1 MKFKMRGILFSAILA
16 IVTLCGC
23 KDNSSEKLFRELSP
37 EKTGVNFNNKLRYS
51 DSLTILD
58 FEYMFNGGGV
68 ALCDVNND
76 SLTDIFF
83 TGNMVTC
90 RLYLNKGGLQFEDIT
105 ETSGIRTEG
114 WVNGVAVVDINQDGY
129 PDFYISKA
137 GPRNTDPHKMKNLF
151 FINNGNNTFTEK
163 AAEMNLDDD
172 GYDVQAAFFDYDKDG
187 DLDVYILR
195 NGFVNYNRNTARIK
209 QTDGQAPSTGKLFRN
224 DGNLKF
230 TNVSNEA
237 GITIEGFGLGV
248 SICDINN
255 DNWPDIY
262 VSNDFLTDDLL
273 YINNKNGTFTN
284 QSKQSLHH
292 LTYNGMG
299 NDVADINNDGLN
311 DIVVVDMLPPD
322 NKHWKQTMMGN
333 SYDQFQQDVH
343 YGYQPQY
350 VRNTLQLNNG
360 NKSFSEIGQLA
371 GVQATDWSWAPLL
384 ADYDNDGWK
393 DLFITNGYRQDI
405 TNLDFINYGKQAL
418 FMGTPEANRKERLT
432 ELKNVPG
439 IYIHNFIYKNNGD
452 LTFKD
457 VSESWGMTAPSY
469 SNGAA
474 YADLDNDGDLDLV
487 INNLD
492 QPASIYENQQN
503 KIHPDNAWFRVRFK
517 GAPGNREGLG
527 AKVWLWQKGIMQ
539 YNFFSP
545 YRGYLSS
552 VEPFLH
558 FGVQNGVIDS
568 IKIKWP
574 DDKEQL
580 LKNIPAKQL
589 FVADYKNALAPSH
602 DDKTFSDTSTLFS
615 TDDRPKINFLHKE
628 DEFVDFKIQALLP
641 HMHSTEGPGLS
652 VGDINGD
659 GLEDFYVGNGAG
671 SRASVFFQQQNGS
684 FTEKQM
690 PDSNTAD
697 NMGALFFDADNDG
710 DLDLYVANGGSSAQK
725 KDNPVYSHYL
735 YLNDGKGNFAKVKD
749 GMPSIITPAS
759 SVIACDYDK
768 DGDLDLFVCGRV
780 SPGEYPHSPRSYL
793 LRNDSKNKQCTFTD
807 VTKSTGADLSNIGM
821 VMSALFSDF
830 DNDGWIDL
838 IVAGEFMPI
847 RFFKNEN
854 GKFREVTNETGLE
867 HINGWWNSLVAGDFD
882 KDGDIDYIAGNL
894 GLNGP
899 YKASAKE
906 PVCIYANDYDK
917 NGRLDPV
924 MCHYI
929 DGKEYV
935 VHSRNDMNKQINAMR
950 ARFTTYD
957 QYASL
962 TFEETFTKA
971 EIAAAYVVK
980 CERFESSYIE
990 NRGGGKFVVH
1000 ALPLE
1005 AQFSPI
1011 FGMLL
1016 NDFDGDGGLDVLCVG
1031 NSFSTEVQTGR
1042 YDAQGGLI
1050 LRGNGKG
1057 DFIADRKTLQ
1067 ISGDNKSIVQLTAS
1081 KGNDILLIGTNSD
1094 SLKIFHLAKTARNI
1108 SLSPSDSYAIIT
1120 ETSGRK
1126 YRQEFYYGNS
1136 YLSQSTRKLHLL
1148 SNIRSL
1154 DIYDYIGNKRTIN
1167 F

>member
-1 MKFKMRGILFSAILA
+1 MRGILFLQVLFLITFS
-16 IVTLCGC
+16 GC
-23 KDNSSEKLFRELSP
+23 RMMDSEKQFRQLSP
-37 EKTGVNFNNKLRYS
+37 EKTGVEFSNKLRYS
-51 DSLTILD
+51 DSLTVLD

-76 SLTDIFF
+76 GLTDILF
-83 TGNMVTC
+83 TGNMVGC

-105 ETSGIRTEG
+105 EKSGIKTEG

-137 GPRNTDPHKMKNLF
+137 GPRNTDPTKMKNLF

-163 AAEMNLDDD
+163 AAEMNLDDN

-230 TNVSNEA
+230 TNVSNDA

-262 VSNDFLTDDLL
+262 VSNDFLTDDIL

-284 QSKQSLHH
+284 KAKQSLHH

-299 NDVADINNDGLN
+299 NDIADFNNDGFD
-311 DIVVVDMLPPD
+311 DIMVVDMLPPD

-333 SYDQFQQDVH
+333 TFDQFQQDLH

-360 NKSFSEIGQLA
+360 NKSFSEIGQLS
-371 GVQATDWSWAPLL
+371 GIYATDWSWAPLF
-384 ADYDNDGWK
+384 ADFDNDGWK

-418 FMGTPEANRKERLT
+418 FMGTPEANRKDRLA
-432 ELKNVPG
+432 ELRNVPG
-439 IYIHNFIYKNNGD
+439 IHMHNFLYKNNRD
-452 LTFKD
+452 LTFTD
-457 VSESWGMTAPSY
+457 VSTSWGMTTPSY
-469 SNGAA
+469 SNGAG

-492 QPASIYENQQN
+492 EPASIYENLNN
-503 KIHPDNAWFRVRFK
+503 KLHPDNAWFRVKFK
-517 GAPGNREGLG
+517 GAMGNREGLG
-527 AKVWLWQKGIMQ
+527 AKVWVWQKGTMQ

-558 FGVQNGVIDS
+558 FGVKNEMIDS
-568 IKIKWP
+568 VKIKWP
-574 DDKEQL
+574 DDKEQMI
-580 LKNIPAKQL
+580 KNIPPKQL
-589 FVADYKNALAPSH
+589 FIADYNNASLPSVG
-602 DDKTFSDTSTLFS
+602 DEYFEARPASSLFS
-615 TDDRPKINFLHKE
+615 TVDAPKINFLHME

-641 HMHSTEGPGLS
+641 HTHSAEGPGLS
-652 VGDINGD
+652 VGDVNGD

-671 SRASVFFQQQNGS
+671 FKASIFLQQKNGS
-684 FTEKQM
+684 FAEKQM
-690 PDSNTAD
+690 ADSNMSD
-697 NMGALFFDADNDG
+697 NMGAIFFDADNDG
-710 DLDLYVANGGSSAQK
+710 DLDLYVASGGSSAQT
-725 KDNPVYSHYL
+725 KDNPIYRHHL
-735 YLNDGKGNFAKVKD
+735 YLNDGKGNFTVSNAAI
-749 GMPSIITPAS
+749 PSIITPAS
-759 SVIACDYDK
+759 SVVACDFDK
-768 DGDLDLFVCGRV
+768 DGDLDLFICGRV
-780 SPGEYPHSPRSYL
+780 SPGEYPYSPKSFL
-793 LRNDSKNKQCTFTD
+793 LRNDSQNKEGRFTD
-807 VTKSTGADLSNIGM
+807 ITKSAGADLSNIGM
-821 VMSALFSDF
+821 VTSALFTDF
-830 DNDGWIDL
+830 DNDSWIDL
-838 IVAGEFMPI
+838 IVTGEFMPI
-847 RFFKNEN
+847 RFFKNEH
-854 GKFREVTNETGLE
+854 GKFREVTSETGLE
-867 HINGWWNSLVAGDFD
+867 HINGWWNSIVAGDFD
-882 KDGDIDYIAGNL
+882 KDGDIDYIVGNL

-899 YKASAKE
+899 YKASAKD

-929 DGKEYV
+929 DGKEYT

-950 ARFTTYD
+950 ARFTTYE

-962 TFEETFTKA
+962 PFDKTFTKA

-990 NRGGGKFVVH
+990 NKGGGKFVVH

-1011 FGMLL
+1011 FGMLA
-1016 NDFDGDGGLDVLCVG
+1016 NDFNGDGNPDVLCVG

-1042 YDAQGGLI
+1042 YDAQGSLLLI
-1050 LRGNGKG
+1050 GNGKG
-1057 DFIADRKTLQ
+1057 DFTVDRKTLNV
-1067 ISGDNKSIVQLTAS
+1067 SGDNKSVVQLSAA
-1081 KGNDILLIGTNSD
+1081 KGNDILIIGANSD
-1094 SLKIFHLAKTARNI
+1094 SLKTFRVTKTGRTI
-1108 SLSPSDSYAIIT
+1108 LLSPSDVYAIIT
-1120 ETSGRK
+1120 EKNGNK
-1126 YRQEFYYGNS
+1126 YKQEFYYGNS
-1136 YLSQSTRKLHLL
+1136 YLSQSSRRFYVPPGTKSL
-1148 SNIRSL
+1148 NIYEYNGV
-1154 DIYDYIGNKRTIN
+1154 IRTID